1 VEFQLAAG
9 RAILH
14 VIGQPNAPA
23 TRIENRIG
31 EPAANPYLY
40 IASQIHA
47 GLDGIKR
54 QLKPPLATQSP
65 YHSDA
70 RLPENLE
77 HAVNALAA
85 DGALHGAYGAEFAN
99 YFMHIKR
106 AEIARHRA
114 AVDPVEWERRG
125 YFGGI

>member
-1 VEFQLAAG
+1 M
-9 RAILH
+9 
-14 VIGQPNAPA
+14 IGQPNNPA
-23 TRIENRIG
+23 TRAENRIG

-65 YHSDA
+65 FHSDA

-85 DGALHGAYGAEFAN
+85 DGVLHGAYGPEFAN
-99 YFMHIKR
+99 YFIHNKR

-114 AVDPVEWERRG
+114 ALKDVIASFVPQRKKRNGKNRPPRG
-125 YFGGI
+125 W

>member
-1 VEFQLAAG
+1 M
-9 RAILH
+9 LH
-14 VIGQPNAPA
+14 VIGQPNDPA

-65 YHSDA
+65 YHSNA

-77 HAVNALAA
+77 HVVNALAA
-85 DGALHGAYGAEFAN
+85 GGVLPCAFGAGFAN
-99 YFMHIKR
+99 YFIHIKR
-106 AEIARHRA
+106 VEIARHRA

-125 YFGGI
+125 YFGRI